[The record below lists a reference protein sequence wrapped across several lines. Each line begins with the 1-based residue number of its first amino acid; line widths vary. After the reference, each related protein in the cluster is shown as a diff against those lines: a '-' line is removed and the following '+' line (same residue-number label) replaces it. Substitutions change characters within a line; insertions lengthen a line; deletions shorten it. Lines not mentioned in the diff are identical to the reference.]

1 MLIKALITNLVIVI
15 CEVFTLGHIR
25 GKRNILKYYT
35 YLQNFLALIVSLVF
49 SICSIVCLVSGR
61 TIPEYFRGLRYVATC
76 GLLATMF
83 TFIVF
88 LGAGKKIAITEDDF
102 LFGFSPVM
110 ANIIL
115 HYICPILS
123 LVSFLLFEREIK
135 ISNGIWTAIVAIPS
149 CIYWITYMVLSLTN
163 AWEEP
168 YNFAS
173 KANKIWDVLSVL
185 LIPLSFIVISYT
197 LWNVK

>member
-1 MLIKALITNLVIVI
+1 MLIKALITNLVIII
-15 CEVFTLGHIR
+15 CEVLTLGHIR
-25 GKRNILKYYT
+25 GKWNILKYYT

-61 TIPEYFRGLRYVATC
+61 IIPEYFRGLRYVATC

-88 LGAGKKIAITEDDF
+88 LGAGKRIAITEDDF

-149 CIYWITYMVLSLTN
+149 CIYWITYTVLSLTN